1 MAIENF
7 GEVFALA
14 CALMWAS
21 AVVLFKYVGESM
33 SANTL
38 NLVKNILGLSLLLPT
53 ALFLEGIQMPILSS
67 LEWII
72 LFASGYFGIAVAD
85 TWYLQALRNLGA
97 GRTAIVA
104 SLYSPFVVMLSII
117 FLHETLALWQW
128 LGFIMVLAGI
138 LVVVYQR
145 SYQSVK
151 QGVFLKGVALAAA
164 SVFFTAAGVVA
175 MKPILENDGFFWMVS
190 LRMLAGVI
198 GMLIFL
204 GYKGEVASTLVAVR
218 EGNHR
223 WIHIVLA
230 SFIGSYLALLF
241 WLGGFKYADA
251 SVASVLNETANVF
264 IVLMAWLFLKETF
277 NFRKVAGVTLT
288 FGGVLVFLGLFGGN
302 PIP

>member
-7 GEVFALA
+7 GEVFALV

-53 ALFLEGIQMPILSS
+53 ALFLEGTQMPLLSLSEWLIL
-67 LEWII
+67 I
-72 LFASGYFGIAVAD
+72 ASGYLGIAVAD

-104 SLYSPFVVMLSII
+104 SLYSPFVVMLSIV

-145 SYQSVK
+145 SYQTVE
-151 QGVFLKGVALAAA
+151 QDVLLKGVVLAAA
-164 SVFFTAAGVVA
+164 SVFLTAAGVVA
-175 MKPILENDGFFWMVS
+175 MKPLLENDGFFWMVS

-198 GMLIFL
+198 GMFIFL
-204 GYKGEVASTLVAVR
+204 AYKGQVASTLVVIR
-218 EGNHR
+218 EGDHR
-223 WIHIVLA
+223 WKHIVLA
-230 SFIGSYLALLF
+230 SFVGSYLALLF

-264 IVLMAWLFLKETF
+264 IVVMAWLFLKEVF
-277 NFRKVAGVTLT
+277 SVRKVVGVTLT
-288 FGGVLVFLGLFGGN
+288 FGGVLVFLGLLGGA
-302 PIP
+302 PAL

>member
-7 GEVFALA
+7 GEVFALV

-38 NLVKNILGLSLLLPT
+38 NLVKNILGFSLLLPT
-53 ALFLEGIQMPILSS
+53 ALFLEGIQMPVLSS

-72 LFASGYFGIAVAD
+72 LIASGYFGIAVAD
-85 TWYLQALRNLGA
+85 TWYLQALRDLGA

-128 LGFIMVLAGI
+128 LGFVMVLAGI

-145 SYQSVK
+145 SYQTVE
-151 QGVFLKGVALAAA
+151 QDVLLKGVVLAAA
-164 SVFFTAAGVVA
+164 SVFLTAAGVVA

-204 GYKGEVASTLVAVR
+204 ALKGQVSNTLAVIR
-218 EGNHR
+218 EGDHR
-223 WIHIVLA
+223 WRHIMLA
-230 SFIGSYLALLF
+230 SFVGSYLALLF

-264 IVLMAWLFLKETF
+264 IVVMAWLFLKEAF
-277 NFRKVAGVTLT
+277 SARKLVGVTLT
-288 FGGVLVFLGLFGGN
+288 FGGVLVFLGLLGGS
-302 PIP
+302 PVL

>member
-53 ALFLEGIQMPILSS
+53 ALLLEGVQMPMLSTI
-67 LEWII
+67 EWII
-72 LFASGYFGIAVAD
+72 LIASGYFGIAVAD

-145 SYQSVK
+145 SYQTVE
-151 QGVFLKGVALAAA
+151 QDVLLKGVVLAAA
-164 SVFFTAAGVVA
+164 SVFLTAAGVVA

-204 GYKGEVASTLVAVR
+204 AFKGQVASTLAVIR
-218 EGNHR
+218 DGDHR
-223 WIHIVLA
+223 WRHIVLA
-230 SFIGSYLALLF
+230 SFVGSYLALLF

-251 SVASVLNETANVF
+251 SVASVLNETANV
-264 IVLMAWLFLKETF
+264 
-277 NFRKVAGVTLT
+277 LT
-288 FGGVLVFLGLFGGN
+288 FLS
-302 PIP
+302 